1 MNILEITDVTKKY
14 GEFTAVDSVSLEIEK
29 GKVISLL
36 GPSGC
41 GKTTTL
47 RIIAGFTSPG
57 SGTVQISGKNVGH
70 LKPYERNVGLLFQDY
85 ALFPHMTVT
94 QNVAYGLKHRGTPP
108 SAIPA
113 RVKQMLS
120 LVRLDGM
127 EARYPNQLSG
137 GQQQRVALARALAT
151 DPQIVLLDEPLS
163 ALDAKLR
170 LELRIELKEILRSVG
185 ATTIVVTHDQEEA
198 LSLGDEVV
206 VMRAGRI
213 VQRGTPTQI
222 YEAPAD
228 KFVAEFVGRSNWF
241 LGSRHGRSPE
251 GVSSYVTDDGLEIR
265 TASGLP
271 DQEGGADLCVRPE
284 NIELVDS
291 AAEKVADD
299 RQRNAL
305 RGVVLDVAPLG
316 ADVHVVVQLAGRTR
330 LLAIRKNVGRAPGLV
345 PGQPVY
351 ALFSASDVLVF
362 PDQNAEVR

>member
-1 MNILEITDVTKKY
+1 MNVLELRDVTKKY

-29 GKVISLL
+29 GKVLSLL

-47 RIIAGFTSPG
+47 RIIAGFTSPDG
-57 SGTVQISGKNVGH
+57 GTVRIAGVNVGH

-85 ALFPHMTVT
+85 ALFPHMTVA
-94 QNVAYGLKHRGTPP
+94 QNVAYGMRYRGTPA
-108 SAIPA
+108 SAIPS

-127 EARYPNQLSG
+127 EARHPNQLSG

-170 LELRIELKEILRSVG
+170 LELRIELKDILRSVG

-206 VMRAGRI
+206 VMSAGKI

-228 KFVAEFVGRSNWF
+228 KFVAGFVGRSNWF
-241 LGSRHGRSPE
+241 LGSWRGRSDE
-251 GVSSYVTDDGLEIR
+251 GVSSYVTSDGIEIR
-265 TASGLP
+265 TRARQP
-271 DQEGGADLCVRPE
+271 AREGSAELCVRPE
-284 NIELVDS
+284 NIELRDAAVGSVDH
-291 AAEKVADD
+291 E
-299 RQRNAL
+299 RNVL
-305 RGVVLDVAPLG
+305 PGIVLDVAPLG
-316 ADVHVVVQLAGRTR
+316 ADVHVVVQLAGKDR
-330 LLAIRKNVGRAPGLV
+330 LLVIRKNVGKNPGLV
-345 PGQPVY
+345 PGQPVQ
-351 ALFSASDVLVF
+351 AVFSESDVLAF
-362 PDQNAEVR
+362 